1 MPEVI
6 VRKTVISVEEIYHE
20 RGPVLDQPHRRA
32 YIASVIQNPFA
43 GRYVE
48 DIVSFIDDL
57 KPLGLSMAK
66 QLIEALGGDAG
77 VVEAYGKASVV
88 GEDGEL
94 EHAALWHAPGGYS
107 MREQMPNSKAI
118 VPSAKKVGGPGVR
131 IDVPVTHSNA
141 SYVRSHFD
149 AIEVGINDAPRK
161 DEMMVILAMTT
172 GPRVHHRSGGLA
184 AEDIFGNDGLR

>member
-88 GEDGEL
+88 GED
-94 EHAALWHAPGGYS
+94 AVSY
-107 MREQMPNSKAI
+107 
-118 VPSAKKVGGPGVR
+118 
-131 IDVPVTHSNA
+131 THLTL
-141 SYVRSHFD
+141 
-149 AIEVGINDAPRK
+149 PT
-161 DEMMVILAMTT
+161 ILL
-172 GPRVHHRSGGLA
+172 V
-184 AEDIFGNDGLR
+184 

>member
-20 RGPVLDQPHRRA
+20 RGPVLDQPHRRD
-32 YIASVIQNPFA
+32 YIASVIQNQFA
-43 GRYVE
+43 DRYVE

-107 MREQMPNSKAI
+107 MREPMPHTKASI
-118 VPSAKKVGGPGVR
+118 LSAPTV
-131 IDVPVTHSNA
+131 
-141 SYVRSHFD
+141 
-149 AIEVGINDAPRK
+149 
-161 DEMMVILAMTT
+161 
-172 GPRVHHRSGGLA
+172 
-184 AEDIFGNDGLR
+184 DGHG